1 MNYKSFRIYLL
12 TYIVH
17 TYYYTIHQLS
27 NKELFF
33 HNFFYFRRLQDALL
47 QGVYDQEISELHIGD
62 NEKSSSEVKSDE
74 KIEIMNPFKPE
85 DIPKVGKHY
94 MEYLLKIKCIKK
106 GIQSMQ
112 M

>member
-1 MNYKSFRIYLL
+1 M
-12 TYIVH
+12 
-17 TYYYTIHQLS
+17 
-27 NKELFF
+27 
-33 HNFFYFRRLQDALL
+33 

-94 MEYLLKIKCIKK
+94 YMEYIFWKLNA
-106 GIQSMQ
+106 
-112 M
+112 